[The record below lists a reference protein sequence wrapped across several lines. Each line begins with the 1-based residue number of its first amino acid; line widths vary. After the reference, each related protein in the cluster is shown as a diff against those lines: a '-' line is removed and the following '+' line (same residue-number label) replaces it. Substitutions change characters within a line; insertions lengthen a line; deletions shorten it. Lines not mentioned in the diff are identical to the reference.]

1 MVHINLKYIF
11 LILLLFFCFVVE
23 VSAQTDRNTNSS
35 YEFIEKNDTTIELRV
50 SINGY
55 SSKVDYFKLKGEN
68 KVSLPTFQGR
78 YKDCLVFMLGYGQHF
93 RLLTV
98 FQVSNKKIIRDD
110 YEHTMCME
118 PDKKE
123 SYLFFYDEQPIKM
136 TYNYKNS
143 KVKFK
148 KLRNRKKYST
158 YKGETIVSC
167 KNKFYIFPR
176 TENLLQRS
184 RGRF

>member
-1 MVHINLKYIF
+1 MVHISFKYTF
-11 LILLLFFCFVVE
+11 TILLIFFCFVLE
-23 VSAQTDRNTNSS
+23 VNAQTDCGTNCN
-35 YEFIEKNDTTIELRV
+35 YEFMEKNDSTIELCV

-55 SSKVDYFKLKGEN
+55 SGKFDYFRLKSET
-68 KVSLPTFQGR
+68 KVPLPTFQGR

-98 FQVSNKKIIRDD
+98 FQVSNDEIIRDD

-123 SYLFFYDEQPIKM
+123 SYLFFYDGQPIKM

-143 KVKFK
+143 KIKFK
-148 KLRNRKKYST
+148 KLRNRKKYGVF
-158 YKGETIVSC
+158 KGKTIVSC
-167 KNKFYIFPR
+167 KNKFYVDKGINHR
-176 TENLLQRS
+176 
-184 RGRF
+184 